1 MQDLDS
7 CLQIAK
13 SASLLAGNYLKE
25 QQSNNLKILSNKGR
39 DLKLQVDIDAEKIIK
54 ESITQQS
61 SLPILAEESGMSD
74 EPDEFFWVVDP
85 LDGTSN
91 FLRNIPISCVS
102 ISLMKG
108 FTPILGVIY
117 DFNNSDLYYAHQRV
131 KGIY

>member
-61 SLPILAEESGMSD
+61 SLPILAEESGMST
-74 EPDEFFWVVDP
+74 EPDEYFWVVDP

-108 FTPILGVIY
+108 FTPMLGSNI
-117 DFNNSDLYYAHQRV
+117 
-131 KGIY
+131 